1 MTQLFAGALLDRAP
15 GPQYKRALPFA
26 EISLRA
32 PLPKANTLSKWREN
46 LSQQFTLSLVAP
58 KACVVG
64 DSGALRFDA
73 KLTANVKWLDE
84 AAKALK
90 ARFVV
95 VPTGADL
102 TTGQRDRDLLS
113 AYFDAL
119 RKSAPKREIVWAP
132 SGLWEPPTAS
142 RFAERS
148 GVLYAFDPIDAPV
161 PVGSCV
167 YGRLLAIGHRSRFSE
182 HMLREVV
189 EAVREDDI
197 EEAFIAIDSPRSFKE
212 ASRLQQIASDENEDS
227 FDDDETDDS
236 DDSDE

>member
-32 PLPKANTLSKWREN
+32 PLPKANTLSKWRDN
-46 LSQQFTLSLVAP
+46 LSQQFVLSLVAP

-64 DSGALRFDA
+64 SAGPLRFDA
-73 KLTANVKWLDE
+73 TLSTNVKWLDD

-95 VPTGADL
+95 VPTGPEL
-102 TTGQRDRDLLS
+102 TTGQRDRDLL
-113 AYFDAL
+113 ATYVDAL
-119 RKSAPKREIVWAP
+119 RKSAPKREVVWAP
-132 SGLWEPPTAS
+132 SGLWEPPAAG
-142 RFAERS
+142 RMAERL
-148 GVLYAFDPIDAPV
+148 GILYAFDPIDAPV
-161 PVGSCV
+161 PVGAHV
-167 YGRLLAIGHRSRFSE
+167 YGRLQAMGHRSRFSE
-182 HMLREVV
+182 HMLREVL
-189 EAVREDDI
+189 EAVSEDDI

-227 FDDDETDDS
+227 FDDDDS